1 MFLHHDPNMY
11 DLHACLLRWVRFFAG
26 LEHFGTLLALEA
38 FDQPNEDRCLELFF
52 SILGKKCFGFS
63 LPFWY
68 LSPLGFW
75 CEKWAACNKQNIN
88 FAHQPTR
95 NLFGHWCLDIQT
107 NASWT
112 EIMVG
117 TRMYATHTV
126 EYVTYMSVNLGF
138 FWSFRSYVFHFFW
151 FSVLT
156 PKTARNAVLT
166 RQSGSI
172 RCCRGNLIKGLNLIL
187 ELNSISHMLHGA
199 GTYIPGWFMG
209 KLLVNIPAP
218 WRIWVGVPEME
229 VCRKHPIW

>member
-1 MFLHHDPNMY
+1 MF
-11 DLHACLLRWVRFFAG
+11 ASVSAFFCW
-26 LEHFGTLLALEA
+26 FGTFWNAPCPGSLWSTQRGPMFGIVL
-38 FDQPNEDRCLELFF
+38 QYTW
-52 SILGKKCFGFS
+52 KKCFGFS

-187 ELNSISHMLHGA
+187 ELNSISQMLHGA